1 MKRMFLGLAM
11 SSLAF
16 AAFAAP
22 PNGAPPLGTVD
33 VNVVNPVLP
42 VEVSNAEPI
51 PVTNIGPAPSLAVA
65 NVRQHFQGIYDIM
78 PGETYTV
85 GGIEGPGQFIS
96 AYVTKQGGAS
106 DITTVELF
114 LDGVRAASVSF
125 AGFKNFN
132 LTQSNPSGLMVAP
145 GATAAD
151 IDTAVIGFPYPL
163 AFKTDLRIVISVGGS
178 DTGIAQI
185 LTNVIA
191 ATE

>member
-1 MKRMFLGLAM
+1 M
-11 SSLAF
+11 
-16 AAFAAP
+16 
-22 PNGAPPLGTVD
+22 
-33 VNVVNPVLP
+33 
-42 VEVSNAEPI
+42 
-51 PVTNIGPAPSLAVA
+51 
-65 NVRQHFQGIYDIM
+65 
-78 PGETYTV
+78 
-85 GGIEGPGQFIS
+85 
-96 AYVTKQGGAS
+96 TKQGGAS

-145 GATAAD
+145 GATD
-151 IDTAVIGFPYPL
+151 VDTAVIGFPYPL